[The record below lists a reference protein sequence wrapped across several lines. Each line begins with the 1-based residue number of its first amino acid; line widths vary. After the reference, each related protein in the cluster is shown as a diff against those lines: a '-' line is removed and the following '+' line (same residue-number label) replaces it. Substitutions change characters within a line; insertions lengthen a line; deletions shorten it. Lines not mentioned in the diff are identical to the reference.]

1 MSEDFYPFVD
11 SGDPAPDNQH
21 LTGTAG
27 AGAAP
32 MPGAGEAQ
40 GGGRASFAT
49 RISVYDDLLST
60 PRVIVVERDDVRTYL
75 EEITNTVYRTM
86 KEQGGRLSLMVIREL
101 VENFIHARFVEP
113 VISILDGG
121 NTIRFADQGPGIAD
135 KERAFE
141 FGVTSADRDQKRY
154 IRGTGSGLPIVQE
167 YLQNAGGAISI
178 EDNLGQGTVVTVSID
193 PARVAEI
200 GQTVSRG
207 AAVRPGG
214 ARQHMTTGL
223 QAAGGAVAGAWP
235 QGTAGTNPYQ
245 QVAPAGTASAGTGA
259 MGYAPGTPMGAG
271 GAESTGYPGMQP
283 GGGWSAGQAGAPGMA
298 SGAGDGAQVYA
309 AAEGGANPSQFPDAT
324 NPYANPYGES
334 ALSGPHGQ
342 TAQAPHGMPG
352 PAGAGAQAMPGAGG
366 ALAAQQGIW
375 SGAVA
380 PGQHMT
386 GWPGGAPGVPGTAAG
401 GVPGAVP
408 GGVPAGYLSMPPGA
422 MPPAGYQQWGH
433 QFSTTQQ
440 LPVQNGYQYPPA
452 GGPAPLG
459 FSGQMGP
466 EVSER
471 GLLALQ
477 FLIEQGSCGPTAL
490 AGAFGESV
498 PTWSRELAT
507 LASMGLIRKHGQKHI
522 LTDMGKAWLQQRS
535 DTQTQ

>member
-21 LTGTAG
+21 LTGTAD

-32 MPGAGEAQ
+32 MPSAGDAQ

-154 IRGTGSGLPIVQE
+154 IRGTGSGLPMVQE

-214 ARQHMTTGL
+214 ARQRMATGL

-235 QGTAGTNPYQ
+235 QGTTGSNPYQ

-259 MGYAPGTPMGAG
+259 MGYAPGTPMGAL
-271 GAESTGYPGMQP
+271 GAESAGYPGMQL
-283 GGGWSAGQAGAPGMA
+283 GGGWSARQAGAPGMA
-298 SGAGDGAQVYA
+298 RGVSDDTQTYA
-309 AAEGGANPSQFPDAT
+309 AAGGEANPSQLSGAA

-334 ALSGPHGQ
+334 ALSGPYGQ
-342 TAQAPHGMPG
+342 AAASPYGMPG
-352 PAGAGAQAMPGAGG
+352 SENIPAQAMPGVGG
-366 ALAAQQGIW
+366 TQPIQQGMW
-375 SGAVA
+375 NGAA
-380 PGQHMT
+380 TPSQHMA
-386 GWPGGAPGVPGTAAG
+386 GWPGGVPAAAPG
-401 GVPGAVP
+401 GVPGAAA
-408 GGVPAGYLSMPPGA
+408 AGYPSMPPGT
-422 MPPAGYQQWGH
+422 MPPTGYQQWGH

-440 LPVQNGYQYPPA
+440 LPVQNGYQYPPV

-522 LTDMGKAWLQQRS
+522 LTDMGRAWLQQRS

>member
-27 AGAAP
+27 AGASP

-40 GGGRASFAT
+40 EGVRASFAT
-49 RISVYDDLLST
+49 RVSVYDDLLST

-154 IRGTGSGLPIVQE
+154 IRGTGSGLPMVQE

-214 ARQHMTTGL
+214 ARQRMATGL
-223 QAAGGAVAGAWP
+223 QTVSGAVAGAWP
-235 QGTAGTNPYQ
+235 QGPAGTNPYQ
-245 QVAPAGTASAGTGA
+245 QVAPAGAASTGASA
-259 MGYAPGTPMGAG
+259 MGYAPGIQMGGGAEGAGYPGIQPGGDWSAAQAGTLGAANGAG
-271 GAESTGYPGMQP
+271 GA
-283 GGGWSAGQAGAPGMA
+283 AQA
-298 SGAGDGAQVYA
+298 YA
-309 AAEGGANPSQFPDAT
+309 AAGGGANPSQQPDA
-324 NPYANPYGES
+324 ANPYGES
-334 ALSGPHGQ
+334 ALSGLHGQ
-342 TAQAPHGMPG
+342 AAPAPYGMPG
-352 PAGAGAQAMPGAGG
+352 SAGG
-366 ALAAQQGIW
+366 PVQAIPGTGGVQPTQQGMW
-375 SGAVA
+375 SGAMA
-380 PGQHMT
+380 PGQHMA
-386 GWPGGAPGVPGTAAG
+386 GWPGGAAGAVPGVPGTVA
-401 GVPGAVP
+401 
-408 GGVPAGYLSMPPGA
+408 GGVPAGYPSIPPGA
-422 MPPAGYQQWGH
+422 FPPAGYQKWGH

-440 LPVQNGYQYPPA
+440 LPVQNGYQHPSVGRPS
-452 GGPAPLG
+452 PLG
-459 FSGQMGP
+459 FSGQTGP

-522 LTDMGKAWLQQRS
+522 LTDMGRAWLQQRS
-535 DTQTQ
+535 DTQTP

>member
-21 LTGTAG
+21 LTGVAG
-27 AGAAP
+27 KGDPAAP
-32 MPGAGEAQ
+32 GPTATRE
-40 GGGRASFAT
+40 GGRAAFAT

-60 PRVIVVERDDVRTYL
+60 PRVIVIERDDVRTYL

-154 IRGTGSGLPIVQE
+154 IRGTGSGLPMVQE

-178 EDNLGQGTVVTVSID
+178 EDNLGQGTVVTVSVD
-193 PARVAEI
+193 AARVAEI

-207 AAVRPGG
+207 AAVRPSG
-214 ARQHMTTGL
+214 AR
-223 QAAGGAVAGAWP
+223 QAAGGVTAVAYPPNNTGAY
-235 QGTAGTNPYQ
+235 PYQ
-245 QVAPAGTASAGTGA
+245 QAAIADTAGYTAELPPAAG
-259 MGYAPGTPMGAG
+259 GTPNA
-271 GAESTGYPGMQP
+271 GYPGMQP
-283 GGGWSAGQAGAPGMA
+283 TGAWNAGQAG
-298 SGAGDGAQVYA
+298 
-309 AAEGGANPSQFPDAT
+309 T
-324 NPYANPYGES
+324 
-334 ALSGPHGQ
+334 
-342 TAQAPHGMPG
+342 PG
-352 PAGAGAQAMPGAGG
+352 PAEGTAGSTGGNWPGSISG
-366 ALAAQQGIW
+366 AAQ
-375 SGAVA
+375 SS
-380 PGQHMT
+380 PGS
-386 GWPGGAPGVPGTAAG
+386 PGVPLAPQGMWGASAPVPQPGGWPSPLAG
-401 GVPGAVP
+401 GMPV
-408 GGVPAGYLSMPPGA
+408 GYPPIPPGA
-422 MPPAGYQQWGH
+422 TPPTPGYQQWGH
-433 QFSTTQQ
+433 QFFTTQQ
-440 LPVQNGYQYPPA
+440 FPVQNGYQAAPVGSPA
-452 GGPAPLG
+452 SSGFGG
-459 FSGQMGP
+459 QTVP

-477 FLIEQGSCGPTAL
+477 FLVEQGTCGPTAL

-522 LTDMGKAWLQQRS
+522 LTDMGKAWLQQHS
-535 DTQTQ
+535 GTQTS

>member
-21 LTGTAG
+21 LTGI
-27 AGAAP
+27 
-32 MPGAGEAQ
+32 AGEGDPAVPTPTAIQ
-40 GGGRASFAT
+40 EGRRATFAT

-60 PRVIVVERDDVRTYL
+60 PRVIVIERDDVRTYL

-154 IRGTGSGLPIVQE
+154 IRGTGSGLPMVQE

-178 EDNLGQGTVVTVSID
+178 EDNLGQGTVVTVSVD
-193 PARVAEI
+193 AARVAEI

-207 AAVRPGG
+207 AAVRPSG
-214 ARQHMTTGL
+214 AR
-223 QAAGGAVAGAWP
+223 QAAGGVTAVAYPPSNTGAY
-235 QGTAGTNPYQ
+235 PYQ
-245 QVAPAGTASAGTGA
+245 QAAIADTAGYTAELPPTAG
-259 MGYAPGTPMGAG
+259 GTPNA
-271 GAESTGYPGMQP
+271 GYPGMQP
-283 GGGWSAGQAGAPGMA
+283 TGAWNAGQAGAPGPTEGTA
-298 SGAGDGAQVYA
+298 GSTGGNWPGSISGAAQGSPGGPGVPPAPQGMWGASAPVPQP
-309 AAEGGANPSQFPDAT
+309 GGWPSP
-324 NPYANPYGES
+324 
-334 ALSGPHGQ
+334 L
-342 TAQAPHGMPG
+342 
-352 PAGAGAQAMPGAGG
+352 AGG
-366 ALAAQQGIW
+366 AP
-375 SGAVA
+375 V
-380 PGQHMT
+380 
-386 GWPGGAPGVPGTAAG
+386 
-401 GVPGAVP
+401 
-408 GGVPAGYLSMPPGA
+408 GYPPMPPGA
-422 MPPAGYQQWGH
+422 TPPAPGYQQWGH

-440 LPVQNGYQYPPA
+440 FPVQNGYQTAPVGSPTGSGF
-452 GGPAPLG
+452 GG
-459 FSGQMGP
+459 QTVP

-477 FLIEQGSCGPTAL
+477 FLVEQGTCGPTAL
-490 AGAFGESV
+490 AGTFGESV

-522 LTDMGKAWLQQRS
+522 LTDMGKAWLQQRGG
-535 DTQTQ
+535 TQAS

>member
-21 LTGTAG
+21 LTGAAD
-27 AGAAP
+27 AGAAAV
-32 MPGAGEAQ
+32 PGADEAQ

-154 IRGTGSGLPIVQE
+154 IRGTGSGLPMVQE

-178 EDNLGQGTVVTVSID
+178 EDNLGQGTVVTVSVD

-214 ARQHMTTGL
+214 ARQRMATEL
-223 QAAGGAVAGAWP
+223 QATGGAVAGAWT
-235 QGTAGTNPYQ
+235 QGTAGANPYQ
-245 QVAPAGTASAGTGA
+245 QVAPAGTASVGGGA
-259 MGYAPGTPMGAG
+259 MGYTPGTPMGTG
-271 GAESTGYPGMQP
+271 GAEGAGYPGMQP
-283 GGGWSAGQAGAPGMA
+283 GGDWSAGQADALGAPN
-298 SGAGDGAQVYA
+298 GAEGSAQAYA
-309 AAEGGANPSQFPDAT
+309 AVGGGAIPSQQPDAA

-342 TAQAPHGMPG
+342 AAPYGMPG
-352 PAGAGAQAMPGAGG
+352 SAGAAVQAIPGAGG
-366 ALAAQQGIW
+366 TQPAQQGIW
-375 SGAVA
+375 SGGAA

-386 GWPGGAPGVPGTAAG
+386 GWPGGVPGGVPGVPGTAAG
-401 GVPGAVP
+401 GGLTGHP
-408 GGVPAGYLSMPPGA
+408 SMPPGA
-422 MPPAGYQQWGH
+422 IPPTGYQQWGH

-440 LPVQNGYQYPPA
+440 LPVQNGYLYPSP
-452 GGPAPLG
+452 GSPTPLG

-522 LTDMGKAWLQQRS
+522 LTDMGRAWLQQRC

>member
-113 VISILDGG
+113 VISILDSG

-154 IRGTGSGLPIVQE
+154 IRGTGSGLPMVQE
-167 YLQNAGGAISI
+167 YLQNVGGAISI

-214 ARQHMTTGL
+214 AQQRMATGL
-223 QAAGGAVAGAWP
+223 QTAGGAVAGAWP
-235 QGTAGTNPYQ
+235 QGPAGTNPYQ
-245 QVAPAGTASAGTGA
+245 QVAPAGAAGAGAGA
-259 MGYAPGTPMGAG
+259 MGYAPGMPTGSG
-271 GAESTGYPGMQP
+271 GAEGAGYPGMQP
-283 GGGWSAGQAGAPGMA
+283 GANWSAGQTGALGAANGAGGGAPA
-298 SGAGDGAQVYA
+298 YA
-309 AAEGGANPSQFPDAT
+309 AAGGEANPSQQPDAA

-342 TAQAPHGMPG
+342 AAPAPYGMPG
-352 PAGAGAQAMPGAGG
+352 SAGGAVQAIPGAGG
-366 ALAAQQGIW
+366 AQPAQQGMW

-386 GWPGGAPGVPGTAAG
+386 GWPGAAPG
-401 GVPGAVP
+401 GVPGAVA
-408 GGVPAGYLSMPPGA
+408 AGYPSMPPGT
-422 MPPAGYQQWGH
+422 MPPTGYQQWGH

-440 LPVQNGYQYPPA
+440 LPVQNGYQYPSV
-452 GGPAPLG
+452 GSPAPLG
-459 FSGQMGP
+459 FSGQTGP